1 MFRFICE
8 TVNLFTIQNYFYLG
22 KIQAYL
28 EDDHLRDAWKWLT
41 RLVVGWFI
49 TSLVGGLIL
58 VFTVSFYVIK

>member
-28 EDDHLRDAWKWLT
+28 EDDHLRR
-41 RLVVGWFI
+41 RLEVANPPGGGVVHHFARRRVDL
-49 TSLVGGLIL
+49 SLYSIIL
-58 VFTVSFYVIK
+58 CY